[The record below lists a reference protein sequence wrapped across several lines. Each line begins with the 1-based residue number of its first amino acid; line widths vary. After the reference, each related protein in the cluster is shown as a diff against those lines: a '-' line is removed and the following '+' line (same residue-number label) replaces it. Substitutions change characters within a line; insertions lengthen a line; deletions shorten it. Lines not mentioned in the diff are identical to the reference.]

1 MKKRIISL
9 LLTITV
15 LGAYGAAADAAV
27 LDTADTGAHTEAA
40 VVAADYAEVGSELA
54 PATDLPTAYSSRD
67 EGFVTPVR
75 NQLYNTCWAYSSTAA
90 FETLLLKNRKTGE
103 QLSPMHMNFWG
114 SRNPDGTG
122 WLRNYNDAGYPY
134 IAMGY
139 MTSFGSV
146 MDSLFN
152 EELTQSDYTASIG
165 SLYPYVAAD
174 SVIYLDG
181 SDRDTIKTAVYTYGA
196 VVGNFH
202 YDAMY
207 TGVQRAYNC
216 DIPGISTSDLNGHA
230 VEVVGWDDSYPV
242 ANFREAHRPSAD
254 GAWLCKNSWGT
265 TFGDNGYFW
274 ISYEDLYLFSSRF
287 GPSYAIAGYSDMT
300 AISKIQQNEVYGAT
314 YEFDYLEKMRPA
326 LNRMT
331 YVNVLD
337 FSDGYHNIDKVIFES
352 TSEGSAYSVYYI
364 PVDDNGVPVTDM
376 TKWTLLGEGVV
387 DYQGYISVNTGG
399 FKAPIGKG
407 AIGVHIQSNAM
418 GDYTIGIGE
427 WLSKGSKYLFIP
439 ESKPGQSYLIGYD
452 IQPTDVLDFY
462 SENEDDIGGTFVIK
476 ALCRSDDFEGD
487 VDRDG
492 EFGITD
498 VTCTQRMLA
507 EMITLDKTQMRFA
520 DFDND
525 GEVQITD
532 ATRMQRS
539 LAGFDNV

>member
-1 MKKRIISL
+1 MGYFASWQGVRLDSDIPFDYARGKTFEEVDSVGQNL
-9 LLTITV
+9 
-15 LGAYGAAADAAV
+15 YGATDIVV
-27 LDTADTGAHTEAA
+27 L
-40 VVAADYAEVGSELA
+40 
-54 PATDLPTAYSSRD
+54 P
-67 EGFVTPVR
+67 
-75 NQLYNTCWAYSSTAA
+75 
-90 FETLLLKNRKTGE
+90 
-103 QLSPMHMNFWG
+103 
-114 SRNPDGTG
+114 
-122 WLRNYNDAGYPY
+122 NDA
-134 IAMGY
+134 
-139 MTSFGSV
+139 
-146 MDSLFN
+146 
-152 EELTQSDYTASIG
+152 
-165 SLYPYVAAD
+165 
-174 SVIYLDG
+174 
-181 SDRDTIKTAVYTYGA
+181 DTIKTAVMNYGSVSA
-196 VVGNFH
+196 NLAANNMFFNSGKTAL
-202 YDAMY
+202 Y
-207 TGVQRAYNC
+207 AYQVFSNK
-216 DIPGISTSDLNGHA
+216 SQVEGHA
-230 VEVVGWDDSYPV
+230 ICVVGWDDNYSRL
-242 ANFREAHRPSAD
+242 NFKSGYNPPHN

-265 TFGDNGYFW
+265 TFGDTGYFW

-314 YEFDYLEKMRPA
+314 YEFDYLEKIRPA

-337 FSDGYHNIDKVIFES
+337 FSDGYHFES

-462 SENEDDIGGTFVIK
+462 SDNEDDIGGTFVIK

-507 EMITLDKTQMRFA
+507 EMITLDKTQIRFA